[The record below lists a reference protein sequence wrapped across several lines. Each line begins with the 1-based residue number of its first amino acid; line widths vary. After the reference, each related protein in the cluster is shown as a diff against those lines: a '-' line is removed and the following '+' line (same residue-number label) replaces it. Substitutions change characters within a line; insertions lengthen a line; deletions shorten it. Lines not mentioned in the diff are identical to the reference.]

1 MKRLISSLVIA
12 AAVAMSS
19 ASFAQN
25 NHTFGVSKETSDVNF
40 EVKSIVEGKIDV
52 TVMKNK
58 GESLSIK
65 LTDTNGNTL
74 ATKALDKNDPA
85 SRVRFNMNELPNGIY
100 HVVITEG
107 TFKETKEV
115 ILDTHNV
122 DSYRTITM
130 G

>member
-1 MKRLISSLVIA
+1 MKTLISSLVIA

-19 ASFAQN
+19 ASFAQS
-25 NHTFGVSKETSDVNF
+25 NHTFSVSKETKDVNF

-85 SRVRFNMNELPNGIY
+85 SRVRFNLNELPNGIY

-115 ILDTHNV
+115 ILDTQNV
-122 DSYRTITM
+122 DYRTITM

>member
-1 MKRLISSLVIA
+1 MKTLVTSLVIA
-12 AAVAMSS
+12 ATVALSS

-25 NHTFGVSKETSDVNF
+25 KNTFSVSKEMKDVQFQVN
-40 EVKSIVEGKIDV
+40 SIMQGKIDV
-52 TVMKNK
+52 TVLKNK
-58 GESLSIK
+58 GESLSVK

-74 ATKALDKNDPA
+74 AVKSLDKNDPT

-100 HVVITEG
+100 HVVVTEG
-107 TFKETKEV
+107 AFKETKEV